1 MTPETAVL
9 EPTEALGAEGPDR
22 LPPGDRDR
30 RRFTLAVVIGFAV
43 VTIPFVWILWDLW
56 TGNLDPT
63 RQYSPDNFYDLQARA
78 MFHGHLY
85 IPNGSIG
92 IEAFLHDGR
101 QYTYFGLFPSLL
113 RMPLLALTSS
123 FDGKLT
129 APSMLLAWV
138 VTGLFTSLLLWRVR
152 ILLRGS
158 AVLGRLE
165 AGVCGLVAA
174 AVTGGSVLMY
184 LASEP
189 KVSDEDLAWSVALTL
204 GAIFALLGVLERPTR
219 GRVLASGALVLAA
232 ALDRGSTGYGCILAA
247 LIVTG
252 WFAIGRGGDE
262 NRRWAIPLAG
272 VGIVPLL
279 FVVALNEAKF
289 GNPLGYSLA
298 DQVWT
303 QVNAHRAHFLAVN
316 GSTFGLHF
324 LPSTLAAYFAP
335 NGLHLTSAFPYVTLP
350 TGPPTAV
357 GGVVLDQVYPTAS
370 VLVSMPLTFLLACW
384 GLVASFRPKPIGRA
398 RLAAV
403 LLVPAAAAATGVM
416 VYGYIADRY
425 LADFLPVLI
434 FASLVGVVDLWHR
447 LARKS
452 PRVRGAVFAAIGVV
466 GLFGVWANIGA
477 ALTPSALWTPA
488 QGRSFVSAQR
498 SLGAGAAQSLLRQ
511 GPTLPYWA
519 PEGTLFAVDGCT
531 GLYVSTGFT
540 YATVPGQQLQ
550 HETWD
555 VVEQGPG
562 INHTLHLSFAQ
573 LPQPGDPA
581 VTLMTYG
588 ATSLVLQTTAVGRVR
603 LAAVN
608 AGAPNVTWPPAV
620 SNSQRVQL
628 HRRYAL
634 TIMTDPNL
642 HSISV
647 NGLGGGIGHYLA
659 GSGPAVIMTTGASS
673 GAGNGYLSVVD
684 ASRPSPPT
692 KLCQSLVRQSSKSA
706 RTETG

>member
-1 MTPETAVL
+1 
-9 EPTEALGAEGPDR
+9 
-22 LPPGDRDR
+22 
-30 RRFTLAVVIGFAV
+30 
-43 VTIPFVWILWDLW
+43 
-56 TGNLDPT
+56 
-63 RQYSPDNFYDLQARA
+63 
-78 MFHGHLY
+78 
-85 IPNGSIG
+85 
-92 IEAFLHDGR
+92 
-101 QYTYFGLFPSLL
+101 
-113 RMPLLALTSS
+113 MPLL
-123 FDGKLT
+123 
-129 APSMLLAWV
+129 V
-138 VTGLFTSLLLWRVR
+138 V
-152 ILLRGS
+152 I
-158 AVLGRLE
+158 
-165 AGVCGLVAA
+165 
-174 AVTGGSVLMY
+174 
-184 LASEP
+184 
-189 KVSDEDLAWSVALTL
+189 
-204 GAIFALLGVLERPTR
+204 
-219 GRVLASGALVLAA
+219 
-232 ALDRGSTGYGCILAA
+232 
-247 LIVTG
+247 
-252 WFAIGRGGDE
+252 
-262 NRRWAIPLAG
+262 
-272 VGIVPLL
+272 
-279 FVVALNEAKF
+279 ALNEAKF
-289 GNPLGYSLA
+289 GNPFGYSLA

-303 QVNAHRAHFLAVN
+303 HVNAHRAHFLAVN

-335 NGLHLTSAFPYVTLP
+335 NGLHITSAFPYVTLP

-425 LADFLPVLI
+425 LADFLPLLI

-447 LARKS
+447 LARRS

-498 SLGAGAAQSLLRQ
+498 SLGAGAVQSLLRQ

-562 INHTLHLSFAQ
+562 INHTLHLSFARP
-573 LPQPGDPA
+573 PQPGDPP

-588 ATSLVLQTTAVGRVR
+588 ATSLVLQTTGVGRVR
-603 LAAVN
+603 LAVVN

-634 TIMTDPNL
+634 TVQTDPNL

-673 GAGNGYLSVVD
+673 SAGNGSVSVVD

-706 RTETG
+706 RTENG